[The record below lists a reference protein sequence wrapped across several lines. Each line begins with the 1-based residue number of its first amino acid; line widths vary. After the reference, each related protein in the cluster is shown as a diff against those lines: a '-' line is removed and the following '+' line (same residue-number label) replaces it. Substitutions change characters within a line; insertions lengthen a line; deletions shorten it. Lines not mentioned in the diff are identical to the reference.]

1 MSAYQVVFTKEDGGE
16 QKIVVEALN
25 RFRALRHAMHAVMI
39 RNFKEV
45 QIQHV

>member
-1 MSAYQVVFTKEDGGE
+1 MSAYKVVFIKEDGVE

-25 RFRALRHAMHAVMI
+25 RFRALRNAMHAVMI